1 MSVWMEKARRVIARC
16 ESLAQSTDEPGHI
29 TRMFLSPAMRDAHIK
44 VTHWME
50 QTGLRVAVDGAGA
63 IRGRRGGDGP
73 PLYIGSHL
81 DTVPRAGMFD
91 GILGVMIGIELAE
104 FATHFPVE
112 VVGFAEEEGVRF
124 GRPFLGSR
132 AFTGDFPPELFALKD
147 RAGVSVA
154 QAIRDF
160 GLDRNA
166 PKTADFSAL
175 GYLEFHIEQGPVLDG
190 ENRSVALVESIA
202 GQSRLTFR
210 FEGQANHAGTTPMN
224 LRRDALAGAA
234 EWIHAVETLARGAQ
248 GLVATVGR
256 VDVNPGAANV
266 IPAEVRASL
275 DVRHANDECR
285 REALE
290 SMKSAAREIAARRG
304 LSLSIEPH
312 LDQPAVAMDARLTG
326 ILEQSVA
333 ACGHPVRRIVSGA
346 GHDAM
351 VIARKIPSA
360 MLFLRSPG
368 GISHHPDESVRV
380 EDVAAAL
387 QVGAAFLERLA

>member
-1 MSVWMEKARRVIARC
+1 
-16 ESLAQSTDEPGHI
+16 
-29 TRMFLSPAMRDAHIK
+29 
-44 VTHWME
+44 
-50 QTGLRVAVDGAGA
+50 
-63 IRGRRGGDGP
+63 
-73 PLYIGSHL
+73 
-81 DTVPRAGMFD
+81 
-91 GILGVMIGIELAE
+91 
-104 FATHFPVE
+104 VE

-147 RAGVSVA
+147 RASVSVA

-387 QVGAAFLERLA
+387 QVGAAFLERLS